1 MDYGD
6 IIHRIDDDSFVIIKN
21 GLPYHVPKDIDEY
34 SEEWKSVSEYA
45 KNNPGKVSIEKKEKP
60 TFESLKES
68 KKSFIDYETR
78 NKIYNGFNYVI
89 NGLEYHFS
97 YGATDQQNYADD
109 ANLILYQKTSG
120 IEYAPTVY
128 RTGYSI
134 PDNNPVSFQ
143 FKGSEFLDLYY
154 NGALA
159 HKNKTLKEG
168 KERKLKVEKAS
179 TKEELGAI

>member
-1 MDYGD
+1 MNFGK
-6 IIHRIDDDSFVIIKN
+6 IIYRPFDDSYVIIKN
-21 GLPYHVPKDIDEY
+21 ELPYHVPNIEGYED
-34 SEEWKSVSEYA
+34 EWKSVSEYA
-45 KNNPGKVSIEKKEKP
+45 KNNPEKVSVEERKSITLEN
-60 TFESLKES
+60 LKES
-68 KKSFIDYETR
+68 KKTSIDYETR

-89 NGLEYHFS
+89 DGLEYHFS
-97 YGATDQQNYADD
+97 YDVIDQQNYADD
-109 ANLILYQKTSG
+109 ANLILYQKYSG
-120 IEYAPTVY
+120 IEPISIIS

-159 HKNKTLKEG
+159 HKNKALKEG

-179 TKEELGAI
+179 TKEELDAI

>member
-21 GLPYHVPKDIDEY
+21 GLPYHVPKNIDEY

-45 KNNPGKVSIEKKEKP
+45 KNNPEKVSVEEGKAITLEN
-60 TFESLKES
+60 LKES
-68 KKSFIDYETR
+68 KKSSIDYETR
-78 NKIYNGFNYVI
+78 NRIYDGFNYVI

-109 ANLILYQKTSG
+109 ANLILYQKYSR
-120 IEYAPTVY
+120 IEPISIIS

-143 FKGSEFLDLYY
+143 FKGDAFLDLYY

-159 HKNKTLKEG
+159 HKNKALKEG

-179 TKEELGAI
+179 TKEELDTI